1 MTDALEQVLA
11 DAREQANALR
21 ITGNAGQ
28 ATYVDQLC
36 DRVAAAAEPYLRWLS
51 ESEAR
56 LYSGL
61 ALRTLR
67 RRFRELLEAG
77 NARYSAKGD
86 REYRMSGLPRH
97 ADVAGAR
104 EAGRR
109 GRHAA

>member
-1 MTDALEQVLA
+1 MDSLDQVLA
-11 DAREQANALR
+11 DAREHASTLR
-21 ITGNAGQ
+21 LTGNTGQ
-28 ATYVDQLC
+28 AQYVDQLC
-36 DRVAAAAEPYLRWLS
+36 DRVAAAAEAYLRWLS
-51 ESEAR
+51 EKEAR

-61 ALRTLR
+61 AARTLR

-77 NARYSAKGD
+77 NARYGERGE

-109 GRHAA
+109 GRHVA